1 MSRELCKKY
10 VDYFYASVYY
20 IYMAKTAVTTISLT
34 AEDKKNLRKVKKQ
47 FEPTHGKLT
56 ITGVIRAMIHLLV
69 RP

>member
-1 MSRELCKKY
+1 
-10 VDYFYASVYY
+10 
-20 IYMAKTAVTTISLT
+20 MAKTAVTTISLT

-47 FEPTHGKLT
+47 LEPTHGKLT